1 MKMGQDDMKLDID
14 TVRALKKDVQDAL
27 ERESRS
33 KASVSKRVGS
43 TPRGNVGSGDVFGM

>member
-1 MKMGQDDMKLDID
+1 MKMGQDDMKLNVE
-14 TVRALKKDVQDAL
+14 TVRALKKDVQDVL

-43 TPRGNVGSGDVFGM
+43 TPRGNVGTGDVFGM